1 MAILQ
6 FGKSR
11 EKAFKAF
18 VDLHSTAIFRTAYRL
33 TGQQQEAEDL
43 FQDLL
48 IKLYAMD
55 ENWDR
60 LEKPAAWLS
69 RVISNLYIDQCRVK
83 SRAILRNANTDDGVL
98 DAEAAS
104 YGNPEQAA
112 EQASQQRE
120 LKKALE
126 TLQPEDKSLVILHL
140 VEGRTLESLTG
151 VFDLPLGTLKS
162 RLRRIKAQLK
172 KIINIEPFSENP
184 RL

>member
-18 VDLHSTAIFRTAYRL
+18 VDRHAAAVYRTAYRL

-48 IKLYAMD
+48 VKLYAMD

-60 LEKPAAWLS
+60 LENPGAWLS

-83 SRAILRNANTDDGVL
+83 SRAILRNANTDEGAL
-98 DAEAAS
+98 DSEVAN
-104 YGNPEQAA
+104 YGDPEQAA
-112 EQASQQRE
+112 DQASQQRE
-120 LKKALE
+120 LKKALD
-126 TLQPEDKSLVILHL
+126 TLKPEDKSLVILHL
-140 VEGRTLESLTG
+140 VEGRTLESLTE

-172 KIINIEPFSENP
+172 KVINIEPFSENP